1 MCALNIVTH
10 AILTFTCTHDIIQL
24 QSEINSAWCLCAVY
38 GFQFHIGNI
47 FLYYF
52 SKIIHVFVKR
62 AKKEKKTL
70 ASTEL
75 EADLSR
81 PRTFSAANDIEAVS
95 HTVLSLT
102 SDGWKSVSIDAT
114 VEEYNNKIPYAD
126 YDDTCS
132 SLSEDDES
140 VKESLMKHT

>member
-1 MCALNIVTH
+1 MTYGN
-10 AILTFTCTHDIIQL
+10 TCYTTQL
-24 QSEINSAWCLCAVY
+24 QSQVNSAWCLCTAY
-38 GFQFHIGNI
+38 GFQFQFQIGNNY

-52 SKIIHVFVKR
+52 SKSIHVFVKQAR
-62 AKKEKKTL
+62 KEKKTL
-70 ASTEL
+70 ASAEH

-81 PRTFSAANDIEAVS
+81 PRIFSAANNVEVVS

-102 SDGWKSVSIDAT
+102 SDGWKSISIDGLKPT

-126 YDDTCS
+126 YDHTCS

-140 VKESLMKHT
+140 ERVTNETYIDDD